1 MPRDADDGQIA
12 VEVHDLAFEVVACSI
27 DDGEMLPRLQT
38 QHARMLGVLA
48 GKAQRERRAVLV
60 GEHLVVKEELM
71 E

>member
-1 MPRDADDGQIA
+1 
-12 VEVHDLAFEVVACSI
+12 
-27 DDGEMLPRLQT
+27 MLPRLQT

>member
-1 MPRDADDGQIA
+1 MAGDAHDGQIA
-12 VEVHDLAFEVVACSI
+12 VKVHDLAFEVVARSI
-27 DDGEMLPRLQT
+27 DHGEVLPGLQA

-60 GEHLVVKEELM
+60 GEHLFVKEELV